1 MSVSG
6 QPAYSAHANVFHH
19 DGKPMSIELSIVT
32 IPRDG
37 SDPEV
42 ICITVNH
49 AGLTSKPKDFR
60 CKCKE
65 NARLL
70 LVHHSLSKSVAMEY
84 LPFFVS
90 SKFSQLTR
98 GNRRMMAVKRTEH
111 QKNFQE
117 LGMCAMAL
125 ETLPNF
131 KDIFDGT
138 LPNPVH
144 EGVHKE

>member
-1 MSVSG
+1 MSVSS

-19 DGKPMSIELSIVT
+19 DDKPMSIELSIAT

-37 SDPEV
+37 SYPEV

-60 CKCKE
+60 CNCKE

-90 SKFSQLTR
+90 SKFSQQ
-98 GNRRMMAVKRTEH
+98 V
-111 QKNFQE
+111 
-117 LGMCAMAL
+117 
-125 ETLPNF
+125 
-131 KDIFDGT
+131 
-138 LPNPVH
+138 
-144 EGVHKE
+144 